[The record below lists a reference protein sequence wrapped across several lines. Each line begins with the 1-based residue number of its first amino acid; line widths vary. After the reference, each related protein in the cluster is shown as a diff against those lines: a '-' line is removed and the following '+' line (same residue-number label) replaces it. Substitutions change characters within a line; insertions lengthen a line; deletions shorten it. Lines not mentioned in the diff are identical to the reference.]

1 MKNSLIIFYIVVQ
14 EKVLKEFRESGCDSN
29 LTKYEKD
36 KLKQLLKLGE
46 KGNGT
51 SLNSE

>member
-1 MKNSLIIFYIVVQ
+1 MKNLLITLYIVVK
-14 EKVLKEFRESGCDSN
+14 EKYLKEFRESGCDSN

-46 KGNGT
+46 KGNA
-51 SLNSE
+51 LL